1 MLHGRGGGGEGMK
14 VVFVAPDTVVGREAE
29 CVGCGEDR
37 EVEGGLVT
45 EKKGESPLNG
55 RGKPVARIN

>member
-1 MLHGRGGGGEGMK
+1 MK

-45 EKKGESPLNG
+45 EKKRESPL
-55 RGKPVARIN
+55 